1 MLTFSISGCVVDLEC
16 DALGWQYI
24 SGGMA
29 DAHPFSFIIDLT
41 SECARLDPD
50 GEYVRRWLPAL
61 ALLPT
66 EYIHAPWTAPPAVRR
81 GSPAPP
87 MAVSSPPRN

>member
-1 MLTFSISGCVVDLEC
+1 LES

-29 DAHPFSFIIDLT
+29 DAHPFSYIMDLT
-41 SECARLDPD
+41 AECKRLDPD

-66 EYIHAPWTAPPAVRR
+66 EYIHAPWSAPPEASEEELMYQRSFSRCVG
-81 GSPAPP
+81 GS
-87 MAVSSPPRN
+87 VSFKLVIIHC